1 MFAQSSDTSGDELY
15 PGVRFSSSGL
25 SYGGIGFAGLFL
37 YHSFPTP
44 YQKSLLL
51 LLLHEFCEMNGLSC
65 DLDAAETHFTF
76 ASFASAF
83 PGVTGGEWGQSG
95 SRRTGHGLGGN
106 LCNVRYPVDR
116 VGHPMVDTGLASGGT

>member
-44 YQKSLLL
+44 CQQSLL

-76 ASFASAF
+76 ASSASAF
-83 PGVTGGEWGQSG
+83 AEGSG
-95 SRRTGHGLGGN
+95 SG
-106 LCNVRYPVDR
+106 
-116 VGHPMVDTGLASGGT
+116 VGSGASLDPGARDTA